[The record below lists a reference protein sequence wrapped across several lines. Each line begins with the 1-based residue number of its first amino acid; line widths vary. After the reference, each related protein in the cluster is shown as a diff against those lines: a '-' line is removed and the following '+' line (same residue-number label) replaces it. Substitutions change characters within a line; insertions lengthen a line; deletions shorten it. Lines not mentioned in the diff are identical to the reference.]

1 MISNPDLL
9 ICNFLARWVR
19 WSTGHAWL
27 VIIILGVA
35 TIWFSSYTVTHLGVS
50 TDTNDMLSEHLEWR
64 RNFTDLRSAFPERAE
79 TMLIVIDGV
88 QPGPVRKAAAKLHS
102 RLTADSANIE
112 MILRPGAGDFF
123 ETNGLLYL
131 DTVELQHLADWL
143 TTAQPFLGRLQ
154 ADFSLGKFV
163 ENLDEALS
171 HGTPQERKELAPVFD
186 QFSQAIDAAGAS
198 EYFEIDWQTLLAVD
212 EPGANKPGENEPFR
226 EFLIVKPVLDYS
238 QLQPAG
244 GAINDIRDTIKILD
258 DRLSHQVRVRL
269 TGTVAM
275 EHEELNSIS
284 RGANIAG
291 VLVLI
296 AVALVLYTA
305 LGSVATLVVSLLTL
319 IFGLIATATF
329 AAIAIGDLNLISV
342 AFGILYIGLG
352 IDFIIHFTLRT
363 QELIYAGQEVST
375 ALPDAARDVGSS
387 LMICALTTAAGFYS
401 FIPTAFDGVAELGL
415 IAGTGMF
422 ISFFAT
428 LTLQPA
434 LLGVALRISPI
445 NKPRFQRLNADF
457 LHTVTRWRSV
467 VLTVAVAVA
476 ILSTTQVDKARFD
489 SNPVNLRD
497 ANTESVKTF
506 LELQKQADAGP
517 ATLAILA
524 RDAQQAAILKSQIEP
539 LPAVASVTT
548 VLDFIPTEQTE
559 KLMMLEDLDIV
570 LGSGFGQLGELS
582 EPDTTRFDTALASLQ
597 ERTLAL
603 QGPGTSEPALN
614 RLEQSIEAWILQR
627 RTTSASNYAANLAE
641 LQSSVLTD
649 LPVQLSR
656 LGRLLLAQP
665 IDLETLPP
673 EIIERWISTDGR
685 QLVEVHPHEDFSS
698 ENAASAFVRQVQDIA
713 PMATGLPV
721 VHIEAKKS
729 VVEAFKIAFVIALVI
744 VVILLILFLRN
755 IIDTLLVLGPIL
767 LASLAT
773 VAVAVLLDLP
783 FNFANIITLP
793 LLLGI
798 GVDNGIHMVHR
809 MKVAPPTDGN
819 VLQTSTSR
827 AVLFSSLTT
836 ICSFGIL
843 AFSSHAGMSSMGTLL
858 TIGLLATLMTT
869 LIVLPALLEWKYQR

>member
-1 MISNPDLL
+1 MIRNPDLL
-9 ICNFLARWVR
+9 IGNYLARWVR
-19 WSTGHAWL
+19 WSAGHAGL
-27 VIIILGVA
+27 VITILGVA
-35 TIWFSSYTVTHLGVS
+35 TIWFVYYTATHLGVS

-64 RNFTDLRSAFPERAE
+64 RNFSDLRSAFPDRAE
-79 TMLIVIDGV
+79 TMLIVIDGE
-88 QPGPVRKAAAKLHS
+88 QPGPVRKTAANLHS
-102 RLTADSANIE
+102 RLAADSANIE
-112 MILRPGAGDFF
+112 MIMRPGAGDFF

-131 DTVELQHLADWL
+131 DTAELQHLADRL

-154 ADFSLGKFV
+154 SDFSIEKFA
-163 ENLDEALS
+163 ENLDDALS
-171 HGTPQERKELAPVFD
+171 HGTPEERKELAPVFN
-186 QFSQAIDAAGAS
+186 QFAQAIDAAGAS

-212 EPGANKPGENEPFR
+212 ESGANEAGENEPFR
-226 EFLIVKPVLDYS
+226 EFLIVKPVLEYS

-244 GAINDIRDTIKILD
+244 GAINDIRDTIEHLD
-258 DRLSHQVRVRL
+258 DRLSSQVRVRL

-284 RGANIAG
+284 RGANTAG

-296 AVALVLYTA
+296 VVALVLYAA
-305 LGSVATLVVSLLTL
+305 LGSVATLVASLLTL

-329 AAIAIGDLNLISV
+329 AAFAIGDLNLISV

-352 IDFIIHFTLRT
+352 IDFIIHITLRV
-363 QELIYAGQEVST
+363 QELVHSGQEVTT

-387 LMICALTTAAGFYS
+387 LTICALTTAAGFYS

-434 LLGVALRISPI
+434 LLSVALRLSPI
-445 NKPRFQRLNADF
+445 KKPRFQRLNADF
-457 LHTVTRWRSV
+457 LHIITRRRV
-467 VLTVAVAVA
+467 AVLTVAVTVA
-476 ILSTTQVDKARFD
+476 ILSVTQVNKARFD

-497 ANTESVKTF
+497 ASTESVQTF
-506 LELQKQADAGP
+506 LELQNQADAGP

-524 RDAQQAAILKSQIEP
+524 RDAQQAAALKVQIEP
-539 LPAVASVTT
+539 LPAVASVRS

-570 LGSGFGQLGELS
+570 LGPGFGQMGELK
-582 EPDTTRFDTALASLQ
+582 EPDVRRFDTALDSLR
-597 ERTLAL
+597 ERIMAL
-603 QGPGTSEPALN
+603 QSPDTREPALDRLN
-614 RLEQSIEAWILQR
+614 RSIESWVQQR
-627 RTTSASNYAANLAE
+627 RTASAANYAANLE
-641 LQSSVLTD
+641 QLQSSVLTD
-649 LPVQLSR
+649 LPGQLSR
-656 LGRLLLAQP
+656 LDRLLLARP
-665 IDLETLPP
+665 IDLGALPP

-685 QLVEVHPHEDFSS
+685 QLIEVRPHEDFSS
-698 ENAASAFVRQVQDIA
+698 ENAASAFVSQVQDIA
-713 PMATGLPV
+713 PMATGLSV

-729 VVEAFKIAFVIALVI
+729 VVEAFKLAFVLALVI
-744 VVILLILFLRN
+744 VVVVLILFLRN
-755 IIDTLLVLGPIL
+755 VIDTLLVLGPIL
-767 LASLAT
+767 LASLVT

-809 MKVAPPTDGN
+809 MKVAPPADGN

-858 TIGLLATLMTT
+858 SIGLLATLMTT